1 MTTLVHAARPTAVV
15 FNAGAGKADAA
26 AEFRESLSRDPLVQI
41 VELDADVELS
51 AALLTAIRS
60 GVERVIAA
68 GGDGTVGAVVT
79 ALADLAQPNV
89 VMGVIPLG
97 TGNDFSRSLGT
108 SLVPTEAWE
117 ICCTGAVQPVDLLEV
132 HADERRRLA
141 INMVTAGNTGLYLDA
156 LTDDVKRRWGP
167 FCYVRG
173 VVELVRNLTPFEGQI
188 EVDGQPL
195 AGTSWLNLFIANGRY
210 SGGGLQVCERA
221 QIGDGKFDVAGIA
234 EGTPVD
240 VATLAGE
247 YLWGQFE
254 THALVSARQGMQFR
268 LQSELPWPC
277 TADGETFEARSL
289 SIRLLPG
296 ALLVVGP
303 IIKPETAA

>member
-1 MTTLVHAARPTAVV
+1 MTTLVQAARPTVVV
-15 FNAGAGKADAA
+15 FNAGSGKADTA

-41 VELDADVELS
+41 MELDADVEL
-51 AALLTAIRS
+51 AAELLNAIR
-60 GVERVIAA
+60 GGAARVIAA

-79 ALADLAQPNV
+79 ALADLAPENI

-108 SLVPTEAWE
+108 SLEPSEAWE
-117 ICCTGAVQPVDLLEV
+117 ICCTGTVEPVDLMEV
-132 HADERRRLA
+132 HADGRRRLA

-173 VVELVRNLTPFEGQI
+173 VVDLVRNLTPFEGRI
-188 EVDGQPL
+188 EVDGR
-195 AGTSWLNLFIANGRY
+195 AFEGTSWLNLFVANGRY
-210 SGGGLQVCERA
+210 SGGGLQVSERA
-221 QIGDGKFDVAGIA
+221 QIGDGKFDFAGIA

-254 THALVSARQGMQFR
+254 THALVSARQGTEFH
-268 LQSELPWPC
+268 LQSDLPWPC

-289 SIRLLPG
+289 SIRLLPA
-296 ALLVVGP
+296 ALQIIGP
-303 IIKPETAA
+303 TIKPETAA